1 MWLGDAAQIHQQ
13 ESELERPPRPIL
25 DDIKF
30 GEFSGREGDII
41 SGVIQQG
48 RNPDDVMVD
57 LGKIEALLPVSD

>member
-1 MWLGDAAQIHQQ
+1 MLQRLRDA
-13 ESELERPPRPIL
+13 E

-30 GEFSGREGDII
+30 GEFSGKEGDII

-57 LGKIEALLPVSD
+57 LGKLEALLPVERAGAR